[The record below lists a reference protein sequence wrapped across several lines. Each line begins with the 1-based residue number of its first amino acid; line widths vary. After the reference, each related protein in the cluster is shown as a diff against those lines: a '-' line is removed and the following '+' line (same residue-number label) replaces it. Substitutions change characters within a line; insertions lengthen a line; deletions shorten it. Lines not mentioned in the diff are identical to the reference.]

1 MDTQTTLSTKQST
14 ANSLRERAD
23 SSFECIRDEMQ
34 LVEQLLREQMQSEY
48 EDLSPLLAHGA
59 LLGGKRLRPA
69 LVLLAGKAAGEL
81 TGDHVVLGTVMEMI
95 HTATL
100 IHDDVLDSAD
110 QRRHLPTVN
119 AKWNDQTSI
128 LLGDYLF
135 AQAFTLSATLG
146 STQACQWIG
155 DAARRVC
162 EGELRQIFTSGCS
175 QLSEV
180 DYIDII
186 RGKTAELCRIS
197 CRLGGTHG
205 GADLPT
211 QTALADFGENLGIA
225 FQIADDFLDVWG
237 STERVGKTLG
247 TDLLQGKPTLP
258 LIHLLQSDPSM
269 QTQLD
274 ELQSMSDAARC
285 QAIVTRLEQSDA
297 KAYTLATAQRFAAD
311 AVAAIDFLPESAAK
325 KSLQQLALFSVSR
338 NF

>member
-1 MDTQTTLSTKQST
+1 
-14 ANSLRERAD
+14 
-23 SSFECIRDEMQ
+23 MQ
-34 LVEQLLREQMQSEY
+34 QVEQLLREQMQSKY

-69 LVLLAGKAAGEL
+69 LVLLAAKASGKS
-81 TGDHVVLGTVMEMI
+81 TQDHVVLGTVIEMI

-100 IHDDVLDSAD
+100 IHDDVLDAAD

-162 EGELRQIFTSGCS
+162 EGELRQIFSSGSS
-175 QLSEV
+175 QLSEE
-180 DYIDII
+180 DYFDII

-197 CRLGGTHG
+197 CRLGAEHS
-205 GADLPT
+205 GADQAT

-225 FQIADDFLDVWG
+225 FQIADDYLDVWG

-247 TDLLQGKPTLP
+247 TDLLQAKPTLP
-258 LIHLLQSDPSM
+258 LIRLLQSDPAM
-269 QTQLD
+269 QSQLD
-274 ELQSMSDAARC
+274 ELAAMPDGPRC
-285 QAIVTRLEQSDA
+285 EAIMDRMNRCDSKQ
-297 KAYTLATAQRFAAD
+297 YTLATAEQFAAN

-325 KSLQQLALFSVSR
+325 RSLQEIAFFSVHR
-338 NF
+338 NV

>member
-1 MDTQTTLSTKQST
+1 METQTTLPTNQS
-14 ANSLRERAD
+14 AAEIRSDNAH
-23 SSFECIRDEMQ
+23 SSVACIAGEMQ
-34 LVEQLLREQMQSEY
+34 QVEQLLRDQMQSKY

-69 LVLLAGKAAGEL
+69 LVLLAAKASGEL
-81 TGDHVVLGTVMEMI
+81 KRDHVVLGTVVEMI

-100 IHDDVLDSAD
+100 IHDDVLDAAD

-162 EGELRQIFTSGCS
+162 EGELRQIFTSGFAN
-175 QLSEV
+175 LSEQ
-180 DYIDII
+180 DYFDII
-186 RGKTAELCRIS
+186 RGKTAELCRVS
-197 CRLGGTHG
+197 CQLGGCYS
-205 GADLPT
+205 GADAAA
-211 QTALADFGENLGIA
+211 QTALAEFGENLGIA
-225 FQIADDFLDVWG
+225 FQIADDYLDVWG
-237 STERVGKTLG
+237 STDRVGKTLG
-247 TDLLQGKPTLP
+247 TDLLQAKPTLP
-258 LIHLLQSDPSM
+258 LIRLLQTDPAM

-274 ELQSMSDAARC
+274 ELQDASDDERC
-285 QAIVTRLEQSDA
+285 QAIMSNLDRSDA
-297 KAYTLATAQRFAAD
+297 KEYTLARAKQFAAN
-311 AVAAIDFLPESAAK
+311 AIAAIDFLPASAAK
-325 KSLQQLALFSVSR
+325 KALQEIAMFSVNR